1 MTRIAYIDC
10 FAGASGDMLLGA
22 LIDAGW
28 PLVDLQAVAGALG
41 LAGVTIRAERVVK
54 HGLSGTQVHIDV
66 PDAQPLRHPAD
77 LKRLI
82 GGAALPEAVRTQAL
96 SVIDALATVEARVH
110 GIPVADVHFHE
121 VGAVDT
127 LIDVVGVIAGLH
139 ALGVTRV
146 VAAPVP
152 WSHGTIKIA
161 HGEFPV
167 PPPAVAALLEGV
179 PVRGVDV
186 AGELVT
192 PTGAALLTGL
202 AESFGLMPNMTVA
215 GVAYGAGTRDWPDR
229 PNMLRLVLG
238 DDEGTQGVRAEM
250 LTVLACNLDDM
261 VAEWYGP
268 LVEAAFQAGALDAW
282 LTPVQ
287 MKKGRPA
294 VVVEV
299 LCRPA
304 DAPALRELV
313 FRQTTTLGIREYS
326 VTRWA
331 LPRASRTVHTP
342 YGPVRVK
349 TGQLPGGG
357 EKFAPEHDDC
367 AANAVE
373 HGVSVREVWLAAV
386 QAADKSA
393 NFPA

>member
-28 PLVDLQAVAGALG
+28 PLADLQAVADALG
-41 LAGVTIRAERVVK
+41 LNGVTIRAEPVVK
-54 HGLSGTQVHIDV
+54 HGLSGTQVHIDA

-82 GGAALPEAVRTQAL
+82 AGAALPDAVTGKAL
-96 SVIDALATVEARVH
+96 AVIDALATVEARVH
-110 GIPVADVHFHE
+110 GIPLEDVHFHE

-127 LIDVVGVIAGLH
+127 LVDVVGVIAGLH
-139 ALGVTRV
+139 ALGIARV

-152 WSHGTIKIA
+152 WSHGLIRIA

-186 AGELVT
+186 DGELVT

-202 AESFGLMPNMTVA
+202 AESFGLLPAMTVA
-215 GVAYGAGTRDWPDR
+215 RVAYGAGTRDWPDR

-238 DDEGTQGVRAEM
+238 EDSGGEGLRAET

-268 LVEAAFQAGALDAW
+268 LVESAFQAGALDAW
-282 LTPVQ
+282 LTPVH

-299 LCRPA
+299 LCRPS
-304 DAPALRELV
+304 DAPALRELL
-313 FRQTTTLGIREYS
+313 FQQTTTLGIRETR
-326 VTRWA
+326 VLRWA
-331 LPRASRTVHTP
+331 LPRASRTVQTV

-357 EKFAPEHDDC
+357 EKFSPEHDDC
-367 AANAVE
+367 VAGAAK

-386 QAADKSA
+386 QAAQVGS
-393 NFPA
+393 

>member
-1 MTRIAYIDC
+1 MTR
-10 FAGASGDMLLGA
+10 GR
-22 LIDAGW
+22 
-28 PLVDLQAVAGALG
+28 Q
-41 LAGVTIRAERVVK
+41 
-54 HGLSGTQVHIDV
+54 
-66 PDAQPLRHPAD
+66 
-77 LKRLI
+77 
-82 GGAALPEAVRTQAL
+82 
-96 SVIDALATVEARVH
+96 
-110 GIPVADVHFHE
+110 GI
-121 VGAVDT
+121 
-127 LIDVVGVIAGLH
+127 
-139 ALGVTRV
+139 
-146 VAAPVP
+146 
-152 WSHGTIKIA
+152 
-161 HGEFPV
+161 
-167 PPPAVAALLEGV
+167 
-179 PVRGVDV
+179 
-186 AGELVT
+186 
-192 PTGAALLTGL
+192 
-202 AESFGLMPNMTVA
+202 
-215 GVAYGAGTRDWPDR
+215 
-229 PNMLRLVLG
+229 
-238 DDEGTQGVRAEM
+238 RAEM

-373 HGVSVREVWLAAV
+373 HGASVREVWLAAV
-386 QAADKSA
+386 QAARTA
-393 NFPA
+393 PAEA

>member
-28 PLVDLQAVAGALG
+28 PLADLQAVAAALG
-41 LAGVTIRAERVVK
+41 LEGVTIRAERVVK
-54 HGLSGTQVHIDV
+54 HGLSGTQVHIDA

-82 GGAALPEAVRTQAL
+82 AGSGLPEAVTARAL
-96 SVIDALATVEARVH
+96 AVIDALAQVEARVH
-110 GIPVADVHFHE
+110 GIPVEDVHFHE

-127 LIDVVGVIAGLH
+127 LVDVVGVIAGLH
-139 ALGVTRV
+139 ALGIARV

-152 WSHGTIKIA
+152 WSHGTIRIA

-202 AESFGLMPNMTVA
+202 AEGFGLIPALTVA
-215 GVAYGAGTRDWPDR
+215 RVAYGAGTRDWPDR

-238 DDEGTQGVRAEM
+238 DDAGTGSLQAET

-268 LVEAAFQAGALDAW
+268 LVEDAFRAGALDAW
-282 LTPVQ
+282 LTPVH

-294 VVVEV
+294 VVVEI

-313 FRQTTTLGIREYS
+313 FRQTTTLGLREYT

-331 LPRASRTVHTP
+331 LPRASHTVQTA

-349 TGQLPGGG
+349 TGHLPDGGH
-357 EKFAPEHDDC
+357 KFAPEHDDC
-367 AANAVE
+367 AAHAAA

-386 QAADKSA
+386 QAAQVDH
-393 NFPA
+393 